1 MTDAIQ
7 VQNVYKQYNAIGT
20 VRVRTIAQD
29 IVRVLRTRSEMAKEI
44 VSPEQR
50 YVLSDLNFNLEQ
62 GKALGIIGHNGSGK
76 TTLLRLLAGVSLP
89 TRGRVRVL
97 GKVAPLLALGAGFH
111 PDLTG
116 HENLF
121 LNCTLMGLSRKQ
133 SLDRIDQIIA
143 FADIGDYIEVPIKRY
158 SSGMLARLGFAAA
171 IHINPEIILL
181 DEVLSVGD
189 YVFAIKATSAIREF
203 VGQGTLVFV
212 SHDLNSVEK
221 LCDRV
226 IWIDHG
232 HVRADGNA
240 SEVIAN
246 YTQDQQRQLNIVYGD
261 GKQSEA
267 DTDEDAV
274 LSHKRVID
282 SRVQIRSVSVHG
294 MDGAPKTQFEF
305 GEPIVLRCRIHLT
318 EPIPNFRVVIGIT
331 DVNSRAVITACD
343 NQQLDGLGSKAGD
356 MVLEGV
362 FPATYI
368 RPRGLGVLVTT
379 SNPVDLMEL
388 ASWRDIGPR
397 FFTVGARRDP
407 EHHYYA
413 PQSDLVYT
421 PNVEMRVVGRD

>member
-7 VQNVYKQYNAIGT
+7 VQHVYKQYDTIGT
-20 VRVRTIAQD
+20 LKVRTMAHDIA
-29 IVRVLRTRSEMAKEI
+29 RVLRTRSEMAKDT
-44 VSPEQR
+44 VNPEQR
-50 YVLSDLNFNLEQ
+50 FVLTDLNFNLEQ
-62 GKALGIIGHNGSGK
+62 GKSLGIIGHNGSGK

-89 TRGRVRVL
+89 TKGRVRVM

-121 LNCTLMGLSRKQ
+121 LNCTLMGLSHKQ

-189 YVFAIKATSAIREF
+189 YVFAIKATTAIREF

-212 SHDLNSVEK
+212 SHDLYSVEK

-240 SEVIAN
+240 SEVIAS
-246 YTQDQQRQLNIVYGD
+246 YMQDQQRQLNIVYGD
-261 GKQSEA
+261 GKQAEA
-267 DTDEDAV
+267 DVDEDSV

-282 SRVQIRSVSVHG
+282 SRVQIRSVSAHG
-294 MDGAPKTQFEF
+294 MDGSPKTQFEF
-305 GEPIVLRCRIHLT
+305 GEPIVLRCHIHLT
-318 EPIPNFRVVIGIT
+318 EPIPDFRVVIGIT

-343 NQQLDGLGSKAGD
+343 NQQLDALGSKAGD
-356 MVLEGV
+356 MILEGV
-362 FPATYI
+362 FPSTYI

-388 ASWRDIGPR
+388 ASWQDIGPR

-413 PQSDLVYT
+413 PQADLVYT
-421 PNVEMRVVGRD
+421 PNVEMRVLSRD